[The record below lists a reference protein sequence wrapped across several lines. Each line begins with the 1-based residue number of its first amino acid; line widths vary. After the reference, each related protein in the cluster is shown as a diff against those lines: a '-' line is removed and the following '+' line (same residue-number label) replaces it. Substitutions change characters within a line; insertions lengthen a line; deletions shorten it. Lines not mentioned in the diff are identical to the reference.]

1 MRALVLTCLLLL
13 AACSSPASRA
23 LRNSSDFKAGYSD
36 GCASASLEGADK
48 RDSDVTRDEAAY
60 RANAAY
66 HSGWGEGF
74 GACRA
79 MAAPQ
84 SPGSGPFGIPQTP

>member
-1 MRALVLTCLLLL
+1 MRALILTSLLLL

-23 LRNSSDFKAGYSD
+23 MRNSPDFKAGFSD
-36 GCASASLEGADK
+36 GCASARLEGADK
-48 RDSDVTRDEAAY
+48 RDSSVTRDDAAY
-60 RANAAY
+60 GANAAY

-79 MAAPQ
+79 TAAQQ
-84 SPGSGPFGIPQTP
+84 SAGSGPFGLPQTP